1 MTCEDTNFCCRL
13 TTVNGKEKIEIKKG
27 HMYYAQVQE
36 QMAVGCRTWC
46 DFVLYISNEVQHIHR
61 LHFNVNFWKSDLLL
75 KLVHFYDNCLAP
87 EIIYPMH
94 VLGLPI
100 RDISKE

>member
-1 MTCEDTNFCCRL
+1 
-13 TTVNGKEKIEIKKG
+13 
-27 HMYYAQVQE
+27 MYYSQVQG

-46 DFVLYISNEVQHIHR
+46 DFVLYISNVVHIHR
-61 LHFNVNFWKSDLLL
+61 LHFDVNFWKNDLITKASSFL
-75 KLVHFYDNCLAP
+75 YDNCLAP

-100 RDISKE
+100 HDISKE